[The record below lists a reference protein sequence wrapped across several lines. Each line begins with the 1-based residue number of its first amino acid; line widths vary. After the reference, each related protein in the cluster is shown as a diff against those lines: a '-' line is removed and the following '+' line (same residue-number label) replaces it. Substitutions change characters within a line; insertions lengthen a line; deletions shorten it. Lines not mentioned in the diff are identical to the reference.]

1 MNLATPVPVAQEIVI
16 LLLLLLLLL
25 RLDVGSDEHISYKP
39 IQI

>member
-1 MNLATPVPVAQEIVI
+1 MNLATPVPVAQEIIVI
-16 LLLLLLLLL
+16 LL

>member
-16 LLLLLLLLL
+16 LLLLL
-25 RLDVGSDEHISYKP
+25 RLDVGYDEHISYKP

>member
-16 LLLLLLLLL
+16 LLLLR